1 MGPLVEA
8 LSEQAGAAVR
18 AGIDPA
24 SKEALAVIERVEAS
38 MPDAGDRIALAERIE
53 AFTDRR
59 VFRYWELVG
68 IINGWPDARRAGIAG
83 TADAWEWYA
92 QALRMHP

>member
-1 MGPLVEA
+1 MLCRA
-8 LSEQAGAAVR
+8 DAAVR

-38 MPDAGDRIALAERIE
+38 MTDPGDRIALAERID

-68 IINGWPDARRAGIAG
+68 IINRWSNTRRSANAGR
-83 TADAWEWYA
+83 ADAWEWYA

>member
-1 MGPLVEA
+1 
-8 LSEQAGAAVR
+8 VR

-38 MPDAGDRIALAERIE
+38 MPDAGDRIALAERID

-68 IINGWPDARRAGIAG
+68 IINGWPDARRAANAG
-83 TADAWEWYA
+83 RADTWEWYA
-92 QALRMHP
+92 QALRAHA